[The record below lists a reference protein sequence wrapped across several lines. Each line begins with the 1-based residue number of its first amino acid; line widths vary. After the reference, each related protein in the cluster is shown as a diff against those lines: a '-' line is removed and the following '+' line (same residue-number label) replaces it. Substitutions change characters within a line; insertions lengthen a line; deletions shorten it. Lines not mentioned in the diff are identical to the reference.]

1 MVDSIYIHE
10 PINTYIGTVMENPDM
25 LKFVPDHLR
34 SKEMGNYAVKKLLFV
49 IRYVLRLKNVRLK
62 NV

>member
-10 PINTYIGTVMENPDM
+10 PINTNIGTVMENPDM

-34 SKEMGNYAVKKLLFV
+34 SK
-49 IRYVLRLKNVRLK
+49 
-62 NV
+62 